1 MNLKVGDQLI
11 LRKGFPGEQIAQ
23 IRDIIDTSKFYN
35 DSGETEYLV
44 KTMKSGDVTYTE
56 SQIRELKNIQF
67 YKAKEDRE
75 FDVME
80 KFESPFERAINNNR
94 RVKNGIITD

>member
-11 LRKGFPGEQIAQ
+11 LRKGIPGEQIAQ
-23 IRDIIDTSKFYN
+23 IRDIIANNKFYN

-44 KTMKSGDVTYTE
+44 KTMKTGDVTFTE
-56 SQIRELKNIQF
+56 SQIKELKSIEF
-67 YKAKEDRE
+67 YKSKEDRD

-80 KFESPFERAINNNR
+80 EFEH
-94 RVKNGIITD
+94 II

>member
-1 MNLKVGDQLI
+1 MDLQIGDQLI
-11 LRKGFPGEQIAQ
+11 LRKGLPGEQIAQ
-23 IRDIIDTSKFYN
+23 IRDIIVNNKFYN

-56 SQIRELKNIQF
+56 SQIRELKNIEF
-67 YKAKEDRE
+67 YKSKEDRD

-80 KFESPFERAINNNR
+80 EFEH
-94 RVKNGIITD
+94 II